1 MEVTLE
7 GHKIVIKLSVFNAGI
22 LCAMLDI
29 AKKAVVDQTA
39 LPVPTDRILVDL
51 NVAIKKV
58 CSI

>member
-1 MEVTLE
+1 
-7 GHKIVIKLSVFNAGI
+7 
-22 LCAMLDI
+22 MLDI